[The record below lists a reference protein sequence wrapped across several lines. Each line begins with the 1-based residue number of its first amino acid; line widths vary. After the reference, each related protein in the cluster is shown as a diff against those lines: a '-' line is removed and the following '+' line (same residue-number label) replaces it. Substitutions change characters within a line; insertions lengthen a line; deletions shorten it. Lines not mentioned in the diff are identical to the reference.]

1 MIGMLIGNSW
11 KQLRRDRGAQ
21 VLAFVVPIAFFS
33 IFAMIFGP
41 KGSSV
46 TGTSRVVLAV
56 ADESNTA
63 ESRALITALQGD
75 SSLRVLTLTKPKAPA
90 TPKPFT
96 RAIVEG
102 MVKTGEVSVALV
114 LPAGIEHAIMSFTAD
129 RVRALVLYDP
139 SDPVGSRVVAG
150 LLQRAALRSSGI
162 LAGASQ
168 IVRSV
173 RSATDTDT
181 AAAGPASA
189 AEDDESIMLPLRIES
204 RALLGEKR
212 DNPMVAFYAA
222 GIAVMFIMF
231 SAASAGGVLIE
242 ETESGTLERV
252 LTSGLGMGG
261 LLVAKWLYITSL
273 GVLQITVMFT
283 WGMLVFKLPLLEHL
297 AGFAIMTVCTA
308 AAAAA
313 FGLVLATLSRTR
325 QQLSGLANLLVLS
338 LNALGGSMFPRF
350 LMSESLQK
358 FSLVGFNAWALDGYL
373 KVFWREQPLASLLPQ
388 VAVLLGF
395 TALFLLLARQLA
407 RRWEAV

>member
-33 IFAMIFGP
+33 IFAVIFGP
-41 KGSSV
+41 KGSNV

-75 SSLRVLTLTKPKAPA
+75 SSLRVLTLTKSKAPA
-90 TPKPFT
+90 TPAPFT
-96 RAIVEG
+96 RAVVEG

-114 LPAGIEHAIMSFTAD
+114 LPAGIEHAIMSFQAD
-129 RVRALVLYDP
+129 RVRALILYDP

-173 RSATDTDT
+173 RSATDT
-181 AAAGPASA
+181 AAADSPAAS
-189 AEDDESIMLPLRIES
+189 EDDESVLLPLRIES

-297 AGFAIMTVCTA
+297 AGFAIMTVSTA